1 MLFSM
6 FGMTDADA
14 LLVKDYGTTMVS
26 VNFMLQFLFASFQW
40 IMLIILLN
48 ILIARMSE
56 TYSDLSVS
64 LLAWSFTVLLICN
77 LAFHQ
82 QYFSLMRL
90 GLGTEIRS
98 S

>member
-14 LLVKDYGTTMVS
+14 LLVEDYGTTMAS

-64 LLAWSFTVLLICN
+64 LLAWRFSVIN
-77 LAFHQ
+77 LQ
-82 QYFSLMRL
+82 FSSTPAIFFINEV
-90 GLGTEIRS
+90 GVGN
-98 S
+98 